1 MGNDRMADF
10 DAAKSIRALME
21 MHNLSEFRFSE
32 ITGLSQPS
40 VSNWLLHKSVPGT
53 RSILKICGAFRITMG
68 EFQRLGLPPE
78 NNEEKNQ
85 ESEQRKD
92 PEKER
97 LLSLWEKIPENEQ
110 SVMMKCLEALAVD
123 G

>member
-1 MGNDRMADF
+1 MENDRMADF

-40 VSNWLLHKSVPGT
+40 VSNWLLYKSVPGT
-53 RSILKICGAFRITMG
+53 QSILKICGAFRITMG

-78 NNEEKNQ
+78 NTEEKDH
-85 ESEQRKD
+85 EIEQKRD
-92 PEKER
+92 PKKER
-97 LLSLWEKIPENEQ
+97 LYSLWEKLPENEQ
-110 SVMMKCLEALAVD
+110 SVMMRCLEALAAD
-123 G
+123 E